1 MVFGEEGEG
10 GCANLCGIEWGILY
24 AACGADMCSDIF
36 HKNLLLDRKAHES
49 INFEWAHLYLPKKC
63 SFLFFEFLLALVEVI
78 LFSGFLLMRMT
89 NRLWIGFLPF

>member
-1 MVFGEEGEG
+1 MSLVFGEEGEG

-24 AACGADMCSDIF
+24 AACSADMCSDIF

-63 SFLFFEFLLALVEVI
+63 ILCLF
-78 LFSGFLLMRMT
+78 
-89 NRLWIGFLPF
+89 LWIKRKGSNYIKLKDVE